1 MIDKLSASVHRPQGK
16 YADKDQIFAELQTRL
31 VPAEKHVSP
40 NGPCITPD
48 GPCITPAIEKRPSLF
63 VAHRRVAIAAGF
75 LLVLGLGIAGI
86 WQYNAGIWQSEE
98 VSTETSSPT
107 IRPEALVFENAPLSE
122 IIAELSS
129 RYSVSIRLSSPALA
143 DYRVTATFA
152 PEESLAEI
160 LDALSIVTPFTY
172 HREGTDYV
180 ISQ

>member
-1 MIDKLSASVHRPQGK
+1 MIDRISASVHRPQGK

-31 VPAEKHVSP
+31 VPAEKHVTP
-40 NGPCITPD
+40 N

-63 VAHRRVAIAAGF
+63 VARKRVAIAAGF

-122 IIAELSS
+122 ITAELSS

>member
-1 MIDKLSASVHRPQGK
+1 MQTLDRISASVHRPKGK
-16 YADKDQIFAELQTRL
+16 YADKEQLFAELQTRI
-31 VPAEKHVSP
+31 VPAAK
-40 NGPCITPD
+40 CIAPD
-48 GPCITPAIEKRPSLF
+48 GPCITPEKTSVTKRPSLF
-63 VAHRRVAIAAGF
+63 AAHRRAAIAAGF

-98 VSTETSSPT
+98 ASTETSSPT

-143 DYRVTATFA
+143 DYRITATFA
-152 PEESLAEI
+152 PEESLEEV
-160 LDALSIVTPFTY
+160 LDALSAVTPFTY
-172 HREGTDYV
+172 HQEGTDYV